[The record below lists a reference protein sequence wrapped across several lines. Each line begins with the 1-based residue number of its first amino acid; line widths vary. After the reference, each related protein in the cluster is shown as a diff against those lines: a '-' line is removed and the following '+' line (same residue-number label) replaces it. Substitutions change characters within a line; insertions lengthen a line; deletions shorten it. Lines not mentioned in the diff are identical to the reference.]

1 MIKLKD
7 IDSLYDGIELNLE
20 DISLSANETYASA
33 NVSFELAES
42 ALEKFINNIGI
53 NSNDIFSFYSEYCSI
68 AELLAESCEKYLK
81 ALYLYENIESG
92 ETQEQLWSNTK
103 NTEYEKDEKGN
114 YIYQTSQGIKTYAK
128 YDDNG
133 NQMFYEN
140 GKPIYIDEN
149 GNTYNENNRGSKIK
163 IKGHDLKRL
172 INNLREDSKIL
183 LLIRMLLIPKE
194 ETGEYSSVDISD
206 LVNSYLYKKNYDLP
220 FVPLMTS
227 EQYYNLLD
235 CHNRIYIEARYPGER
250 KPSLNIQFLYHLAT
264 QIKAVVQYKMN
275 PKKDQ
280 MFTLTYE
287 DISKL
292 PSEFDE
298 LVSFYPYFMSK
309 ELIELITSNEGIQ
322 KKIYYL
328 FSKNC
333 LLPSNISP
341 KNFYNMIMMMDL
353 KEILFVFDI
362 CYVIE
367 NNMQLTYDLTK
378 SMEYNYKI
386 SKIVD
391 RLRTNK
397 ISSNRIVEL
406 CCHIKSI
413 SGISIYSNSFVTFFD
428 TITEVESKLYDGI
441 IHDLPRRLDSIV
453 LPNENM
459 SML

>member
-322 KKIYYL
+322 KKYIIYFL
-328 FSKNC
+328 
-333 LLPSNISP
+333 
-341 KNFYNMIMMMDL
+341 
-353 KEILFVFDI
+353 
-362 CYVIE
+362 
-367 NNMQLTYDLTK
+367 
-378 SMEYNYKI
+378 
-386 SKIVD
+386 
-391 RLRTNK
+391 
-397 ISSNRIVEL
+397 
-406 CCHIKSI
+406 
-413 SGISIYSNSFVTFFD
+413 
-428 TITEVESKLYDGI
+428 
-441 IHDLPRRLDSIV
+441 
-453 LPNENM
+453 
-459 SML
+459 

>member
-1 MIKLKD
+1 M
-7 IDSLYDGIELNLE
+7 
-20 DISLSANETYASA
+20 
-33 NVSFELAES
+33 
-42 ALEKFINNIGI
+42 
-53 NSNDIFSFYSEYCSI
+53 
-68 AELLAESCEKYLK
+68 
-81 ALYLYENIESG
+81 
-92 ETQEQLWSNTK
+92 QLWSNTK
-103 NTEYEKDEKGN
+103 NTEYEKDERGN
-114 YIYQTSQGIKTYAK
+114 YIYQITPQGIKTYVK

-149 GNTYNENNRGSKIK
+149 GNTYNENNRGSKITL
-163 IKGHDLKRL
+163 KGHDLKRL

-206 LVNSYLYKKNYDLP
+206 LINLYLYKKNNDLP

-227 EQYYNLLD
+227 KEYYNLLD
-235 CHNRIYIEARYPGER
+235 CHNRVYTEARYPGER

-287 DISKL
+287 DISEL

-298 LVSFYPYFMSK
+298 LISFYPYFMSK
-309 ELIELITSNEGIQ
+309 ELIELITSNESIK

-328 FSKNC
+328 FSENC

-353 KEILFVFDI
+353 EEILFIFNI

-367 NNMQLTYDLTK
+367 NNMQLTHDLTK

-397 ISSNRIVEL
+397 VSTNRIVEL

-413 SGISIYSNSFVTFFD
+413 SGISIYSNSFANFFD
-428 TITEVESKLYDGI
+428 IITEVENKLSYDSI
-441 IHDLPRRLDSIV
+441 IHDSAPRLNSIV
-453 LPNENM
+453 SSNENM
-459 SML
+459 SIL

>member
-1 MIKLKD
+1 
-7 IDSLYDGIELNLE
+7 
-20 DISLSANETYASA
+20 
-33 NVSFELAES
+33 
-42 ALEKFINNIGI
+42 
-53 NSNDIFSFYSEYCSI
+53 
-68 AELLAESCEKYLK
+68 
-81 ALYLYENIESG
+81 
-92 ETQEQLWSNTK
+92 
-103 NTEYEKDEKGN
+103 
-114 YIYQTSQGIKTYAK
+114 
-128 YDDNG
+128 
-133 NQMFYEN
+133 MFYEN
-140 GKPIYIDEN
+140 GKPIYIDEIE
-149 GNTYNENNRGSKIK
+149 NTYNENNRGSKITL
-163 IKGHDLKRL
+163 KGHDLKRL

-280 MFTLTYE
+280 VFTLTYE

-328 FSKNC
+328 FSENR

-353 KEILFVFDI
+353 KEILFVFNI

-367 NNMQLTYDLTK
+367 NNMQLTYDFTK
-378 SMEYNYKI
+378 SSEYNHKI

-413 SGISIYSNSFVTFFD
+413 SGISIYSNSFVTFF
-428 TITEVESKLYDGI
+428 
-441 IHDLPRRLDSIV
+441 
-453 LPNENM
+453 
-459 SML
+459 

>member
-1 MIKLKD
+1 M
-7 IDSLYDGIELNLE
+7 
-20 DISLSANETYASA
+20 
-33 NVSFELAES
+33 
-42 ALEKFINNIGI
+42 EKFINYIGI
-53 NSNDIFSFYSEYCSI
+53 NSNDIDVIYAKYYTI

-235 CHNRIYIEARYPGER
+235 CHNRIYIEA
-250 KPSLNIQFLYHLAT
+250 
-264 QIKAVVQYKMN
+264 
-275 PKKDQ
+275 
-280 MFTLTYE
+280 
-287 DISKL
+287 
-292 PSEFDE
+292 
-298 LVSFYPYFMSK
+298 
-309 ELIELITSNEGIQ
+309 
-322 KKIYYL
+322 
-328 FSKNC
+328 
-333 LLPSNISP
+333 
-341 KNFYNMIMMMDL
+341 
-353 KEILFVFDI
+353 
-362 CYVIE
+362 
-367 NNMQLTYDLTK
+367 
-378 SMEYNYKI
+378 
-386 SKIVD
+386 
-391 RLRTNK
+391 
-397 ISSNRIVEL
+397 
-406 CCHIKSI
+406 
-413 SGISIYSNSFVTFFD
+413 
-428 TITEVESKLYDGI
+428 
-441 IHDLPRRLDSIV
+441 
-453 LPNENM
+453 
-459 SML
+459 